1 MKRTPLNFLNRKRN
15 VDVIKDMETDP
26 LADWKNGFLLTPKRR
41 SLSQNES
48 LTSFNNSTPAPLA
61 TLDED
66 ETEIKENQQN
76 SEEIDDEA
84 STSKNIGTPK
94 ARYRIRRSLSV
105 PLVNKESRRS
115 TSSDD
120 RDTNVPSSKQTS
132 PFSSTTD
139 NKFTLSRIEHRS
151 HVFERKR
158 IFTKILC
165 HLCSTNIRFGIEA
178 VKCRVCKSICH
189 QHCSRRAPIP
199 CIPWSA
205 PPKALNGRL
214 RLGDYCADNAIP
226 KLPHLI
232 IRCVQYLNDEK
243 HNRGLYTNY
252 NYSEKADLLL
262 QLILHEK
269 DPPELKSY
277 GPQATAHCVIKFLTD
292 IRESL
297 IPESSFKE
305 FCDAVKQSHNLGIEA
320 AIYELPIVHKNTLAY
335 LFIHWKLLYE
345 QNEINGLTLDALS
358 RALIPVIMRGTD
370 SNLDAYLPVFS
381 RLLSL
386 TYFYWES
393 VIEEG
398 VKFFA
403 KTPISRTSSK
413 KMQDD
418 VSRSITVA
426 KLQKG
431 IRR

>member
-1 MKRTPLNFLNRKRN
+1 
-15 VDVIKDMETDP
+15 
-26 LADWKNGFLLTPKRR
+26 
-41 SLSQNES
+41 
-48 LTSFNNSTPAPLA
+48 
-61 TLDED
+61 
-66 ETEIKENQQN
+66 
-76 SEEIDDEA
+76 
-84 STSKNIGTPK
+84 
-94 ARYRIRRSLSV
+94 
-105 PLVNKESRRS
+105 
-115 TSSDD
+115 
-120 RDTNVPSSKQTS
+120 
-132 PFSSTTD
+132 
-139 NKFTLSRIEHRS
+139 
-151 HVFERKR
+151 
-158 IFTKILC
+158 
-165 HLCSTNIRFGIEA
+165 
-178 VKCRVCKSICH
+178 
-189 QHCSRRAPIP
+189 
-199 CIPWSA
+199 
-205 PPKALNGRL
+205 
-214 RLGDYCADNAIP
+214 

-243 HNRGLYTNY
+243 FTHGLYTNF
-252 NYSEKADLLL
+252 SPSAEADLLH

-305 FCDAVKQSHNLGIEA
+305 FFDAANENDDFEMEA

-345 QNEINGLTLDALS
+345 QKEINGLTLDALS